1 MDSSDSGILFF
12 TGILLV
18 VLATL
23 LLQGGTF
30 QRGFSVIKTHLD
42 GNGDYIPYFE
52 RFQGTAGVAGAA
64 GVAGIT
70 DTFSLKPKLW
80 WIADDQTN
88 ARKWWD
94 FGARNSRKPNRG
106 YLELAL
112 DCVYATQGRDFDVQP
127 LFGRED
133 VMQLVR
139 AAGGSVP
146 EGVENMPV
154 ALWRQWATAALL
166 ATRGGLVLVG
176 DSTLCIGPSFGSFTT
191 SSQEAVFGI
200 YPDGPRAVPGS
211 ETGPAPWAGW
221 AAKPHSPGW
230 DAAFATLNLLAQAGP
245 TSWSAAEARR
255 TNLYIWDLQSAKGIK
270 FFQEADG
277 GRLEDG
283 HERTIADLLG
293 RSTNPP
299 PIRPGVVY
307 IPMDG
312 DRLVRSAEYGWFVR
326 MSTKQILDS
335 EFVWAQLAKKVKI
348 GTF

>member
-18 VLATL
+18 VLAVL
-23 LLQGGTF
+23 LLQGGHF
-30 QRGFSVIKTHLD
+30 QRGFSVMKTHLD

-52 RFQGTAGVAGAA
+52 RFQGAAGAA
-64 GVAGIT
+64 GAAAAGIT

-80 WIADDQTN
+80 WIADDETN

-112 DCVYATQGRDFDVQP
+112 DCVYATQGRDFNVQP

-133 VMQLVR
+133 VIQLVK
-139 AAGGSVP
+139 AAGGTVP

-154 ALWRQWATAALL
+154 ALWRQWAMAALL

-176 DSTLCIGPSFGSFTT
+176 DSTLCIGPSFGTFTA
-191 SSQEAVFGI
+191 SSQEAAFGI
-200 YPDGPRAVPGS
+200 FPDEPRAVPGS

-221 AAKPHSPGW
+221 ATKPHSPGW
-230 DAAFATLNLLAQAGP
+230 DAAFATLCRLASAGP

-255 TNLYIWDLQSAKGIK
+255 INLDIWDIQKAKGMK

-283 HERTIADLLG
+283 YERTIADLLG

-299 PIRPGVVY
+299 VIRPGVVY
-307 IPMDG
+307 VPMDG
-312 DRLVRSAEYGWFVR
+312 DRLVRSAEYGWFTR
-326 MSTKQILDS
+326 MSTKQILES